1 MSKKTVALALLLSVL
16 LIGWPAARRASAR
29 ERASEP
35 AFRYV
40 GGTTR
45 LPENCKGKLEV
56 EPTALVF
63 ECSGGSLAI
72 PYASVRLMQYRPDI
86 SRKVR
91 KMKLRW
97 KVKPQVSSSL
107 LGAKGNRYFTVVYEE
122 NGSTGALVLRVSPE
136 AMQPYLAEID
146 LKVGQ
151 RVEVERFEHY
161 D

>member
-1 MSKKTVALALLLSVL
+1 MSKTNVGTALLLSVL
-16 LIGWPAARRASAR
+16 LVGWPAVRRASAR

-40 GGTTR
+40 GGTAR

-56 EPTALVF
+56 EPAVLVF
-63 ECSGGSLAI
+63 ECSGSSLTI
-72 PYASVRLMQYRPDI
+72 PYDSVRLMQYRTDI

-97 KVKPQVSSSL
+97 KVKPQVDSPL
-107 LGAKGNRYFTVVYEE
+107 FGAKENRYFTVVYDES
-122 NGSTGALVLRVSPE
+122 GAMGALVLRVSPG
-136 AMQPYLAEID
+136 AMRPYLAEID

-151 RVEVERFEHY
+151 RVEVERFGNY